1 MANAPS
7 AKPKKGKQNLLP
19 FYVGITEGKNLKGE
33 PYKHTHY
40 VRIEELKAAR
50 LGIKSKSIVKFGGTD
65 VIQQGVVYQN
75 NRKKTKG
82 DKKAVTAKRHIT
94 QYHKPITAY
103 CKELVINSKRKR
115 VVETY
120 TIGFPSSVP
129 LRLIIKFFKTNCPNV
144 VRIGTGGNFYQTVK

>member
-33 PYKHTHY
+33 TYKHTHY
-40 VRIEELKAAR
+40 VLIEELKAIR
-50 LGIKSKSIVKFGGTD
+50 LGIKSKSIIKFGGSD
-65 VIQQGVVYQN
+65 SIQSGVIIQHN
-75 NRKKTKG
+75 HKKIKG
-82 DKKAVTAKRHIT
+82 DKKNFSAKRYIT

-103 CKELVINSKRKR
+103 CKELVVNSKKKR

-144 VRIGTGGNFYQTVK
+144 VRIGTGGNLYQTVK